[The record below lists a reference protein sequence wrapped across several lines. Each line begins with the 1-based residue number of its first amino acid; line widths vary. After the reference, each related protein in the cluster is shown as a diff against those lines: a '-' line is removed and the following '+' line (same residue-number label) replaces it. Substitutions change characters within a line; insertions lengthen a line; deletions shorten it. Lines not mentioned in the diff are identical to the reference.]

1 LFSRVFLSIDNNH
14 HQICRAGLATSRCKN
29 MAGRK
34 TVDHRGIPEGVG
46 ENCAMNSAS
55 ESDNAV
61 AQAILSQ

>member
-1 LFSRVFLSIDNNH
+1 
-14 HQICRAGLATSRCKN
+14 